1 MSRFG
6 RTVAAVVSVAMLA
19 ACAPATGGVV
29 TGPAVAPGPS
39 RSAGAPAVH
48 PEWRSCDV
56 AAPPEKV
63 VPDSGGDAFVLPR
76 LGEGDGFVPVAA
88 VICATAPE
96 KRPDGGTDMVAI
108 EERAT
113 DIAALV
119 EALRLP
125 DQRATDG
132 MCDLSLVLPP
142 WLALVDAGGRWIRP
156 GVPFDVCG
164 KPRIEVREA
173 TEALAMK
180 RVSTRSLR
188 EIESAG
194 AAATGCG
201 QGWADMVW
209 VMTQDGSVTPGP
221 VDELRVWAEELRVC
235 VFAVPDDQKRSAKP
249 AGDFVSGGELAS
261 ARRDAVERALLA
273 AGPAA
278 PCDIPA
284 ERFALVSRPDHTHGE
299 IYVEL
304 DGCRRILVYPVD
316 TKPVLAQGDAALA
329 ALLATT

>member
-6 RTVAAVVSVAMLA
+6 RTVAVVVSAAALA
-19 ACAPATGGVV
+19 ACAPQSGGGPVG
-29 TGPAVAPGPS
+29 GPAVAGPARSPGP
-39 RSAGAPAVH
+39 PAVSSQ
-48 PEWRSCDV
+48 WRSCDE

-63 VPDSGGDAFVLPR
+63 VPDSGGDAFALPR
-76 LGEGDGFVPVAA
+76 LDGAGGFVPVAA
-88 VICATAPE
+88 VICAVVPE
-96 KRPDGGTDMVAI
+96 KRADGGTDLVAI

-125 DQRATDG
+125 DERSTDG
-132 MCDLSLVLPP
+132 VCDLSLVSPP

-156 GVPFDVCG
+156 GVPFDACG

-173 TEALAMK
+173 TEALTLT
-180 RVSTRSLR
+180 RVSTRGLR
-188 EIESAG
+188 QIESAA

-209 VMTQDGSVTPGP
+209 VTTQDGSVAPGP
-221 VDELRVWAEELRVC
+221 IDELRVWADELRVC
-235 VFAVPDDQKRSAKP
+235 VFAVPAEQQRSGKP
-249 AGDFVSGGELAS
+249 AGDFVRGGPLTP

-273 AGPAA
+273 AGPAV
-278 PCDIPA
+278 PCDTPA
-284 ERFALVSRPDHTHGE
+284 GRFALVSRPDHTHGE

-304 DGCRRILVYPVD
+304 DGCRRILVSPVD
-316 TKPVLAQGDAALA
+316 TEPVLAQGDAALA
-329 ALLATT
+329 ALLATP

>member
-1 MSRFG
+1 MALVA
-6 RTVAAVVSVAMLA
+6 TAAVLA
-19 ACAPATGGVV
+19 SCAPVTGGVAV
-29 TGPAVAPGPS
+29 GPGVAAGPS

-63 VPDSGGDAFVLPR
+63 VPDSGGDAFALPR
-76 LGEGDGFVPVAA
+76 LDGAGGFVPVAA
-88 VICATAPE
+88 VICAVVPE
-96 KRPDGGTDMVAI
+96 KRADGGTDLVAI

-113 DIAALV
+113 DVGALV

-156 GVPFDVCG
+156 GVPFDACG
-164 KPRIEVREA
+164 KPRIEVRQA

-180 RVSTRSLR
+180 RVSTRGLR

-221 VDELRVWAEELRVC
+221 IRELRVWADKLRVC
-235 VFAVPDDQKRSAKP
+235 VFAVPEAQKRSGKP
-249 AGDFVSGGELAS
+249 AGDFVSGGSLAP

-273 AGPAA
+273 AGPAV
-278 PCDIPA
+278 PCDTPA
-284 ERFALVSRPDHTHGE
+284 GRFALVSRPDHMHGE

-316 TKPVLAQGDAALA
+316 GKPLLAQGDAALA
-329 ALLATT
+329 ALLATP